1 MSRHLSIVGEEMLDQ
16 LDRKILSQL
25 VANSDLTSAELG
37 EKVGLSASAA
47 HRRVGQLR
55 DRGLIAGFRAVLSHE
70 ARGNPSVVMVNVT
83 LRDQRQETMA
93 EFEAEILDVPEIR
106 DCFLMSGEAD
116 YMLHVEVKR
125 DDSFERIHRE
135 TLSRLPGVTRLASHF
150 VIREVIR
157 RP

>member
-1 MSRHLSIVGEEMLDQ
+1 MLDQ
-16 LDRKILSQL
+16 LDRKILGQL
-25 VANSDLTSAELG
+25 VVNSDLTSAELG
-37 EKVGLSASAA
+37 EAVGLSASAA
-47 HRRVGQLR
+47 HRRVGSLR

-70 ARGNPSVVMVNVT
+70 ARGRPSVVLVNVT

-93 EFEAEILDVPEIR
+93 AFEREITDCPEVR

-116 YMLHVEVKR
+116 YMLHVEITR

-150 VIREVIR
+150 VIREIIR

>member
-1 MSRHLSIVGEEMLDQ
+1 MMMLDA
-16 LDRKILSQL
+16 LDQKILSHL
-25 VANSDLTSAELG
+25 IVSSDLTSAELG
-37 EKVGLSASAA
+37 EKVGLSPSAA
-47 HRRVGQLR
+47 HRRVGSLK
-55 DRGLIAGFRAVLSHE
+55 DRGLIAGFRAVLSKA

-83 LRDQRQETMA
+83 LRDQREETMA
-93 EFEAEILDVPEIR
+93 AFECEIVDVPEIR

-116 YMLHVEVKR
+116 YMLHVEVRR
-125 DDSFERIHRE
+125 DDTFERIHRE